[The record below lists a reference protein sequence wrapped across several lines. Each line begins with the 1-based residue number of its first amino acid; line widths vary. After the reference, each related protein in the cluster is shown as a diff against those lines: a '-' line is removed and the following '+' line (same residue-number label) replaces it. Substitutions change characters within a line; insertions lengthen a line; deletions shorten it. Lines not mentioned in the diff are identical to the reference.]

1 MAIIGHPAPDLAR
14 RIELSWFAAGTAG
27 AGRAFY
33 EVPPTGNATLILRV
47 SSSGCRLVL
56 LGAASEKT
64 TIERDGSADY
74 YGLSFRPGQLPRL
87 ADVHPAELLDGSMEL
102 SRLGGER
109 VALLA
114 ERLHELSGWDAR
126 RRLLESLVRGA
137 PPLVRDPR
145 CRQAAA
151 VIDASAGQIT
161 VEALAAGLG
170 LTVRSLERLLLAELG
185 IGPKRLARLSRLQHL
200 LARLRSGGFANL
212 AELAAAG
219 GYTDQP
225 HMIRDFK
232 ALTGRLPGAAGAG
245 DMQRIKGAP
254 RTRTVHRCRP

>member
-1 MAIIGHPAPDLAR
+1 
-14 RIELSWFAAGTAG
+14 
-27 AGRAFY
+27 
-33 EVPPTGNATLILRV
+33 
-47 SSSGCRLVL
+47 
-56 LGAASEKT
+56 
-64 TIERDGSADY
+64 
-74 YGLSFRPGQLPRL
+74 
-87 ADVHPAELLDGSMEL
+87 
-102 SRLGGER
+102 
-109 VALLA
+109 
-114 ERLHELSGWDAR
+114 
-126 RRLLESLVRGA
+126 VRGA